1 MFPHQLNS
9 KNNVPLLSVAT
20 EDKDGRGL
28 KLEKIRPTVNAVPA
42 KIRQK
47 NSYLLPNSAG
57 AFCICVKALSNDF
70 STELI

>member
-28 KLEKIRPTVNAVPA
+28 KLEKN
-42 KIRQK
+42 RQK

-57 AFCICVKALSNDF
+57 AFCICVKVLSNDF

>member
-42 KIRQK
+42 KVRQK
-47 NSYLLPNSAG
+47 IHTFFLTLQEHFVY
-57 AFCICVKALSNDF
+57 V
-70 STELI
+70 

>member
-28 KLEKIRPTVNAVPA
+28 KLEKN
-42 KIRQK
+42 RQK

-57 AFCICVKALSNDF
+57 ALCICVKALSNDF

>member
-1 MFPHQLNS
+1 MFPHQLNL

-28 KLEKIRPTVNAVPA
+28 KLEKN
-42 KIRQK
+42 RQK

>member
-28 KLEKIRPTVNAVPA
+28 KLEKN
-42 KIRQK
+42 RQK

>member
-28 KLEKIRPTVNAVPA
+28 KLEKN
-42 KIRQK
+42 RQK

-57 AFCICVKALSNDF
+57 AFCICVKALSNEF

>member
-1 MFPHQLNS
+1 MVPHQLNS

-20 EDKDGRGL
+20 EDKDGGGL
-28 KLEKIRPTVNAVPA
+28 KLEKN
-42 KIRQK
+42 RQK